1 MGRAIRKVR
10 VILMAR
16 LLLKG
21 LAILMDPVGHLA
33 LLLHLG
39 LEVPVRLMAPLFRL
53 DLRYRKVRPH
63 HLVQVI
69 LVRLKDLLFLTG
81 QEVRNLLVIHLCPV
95 IRYLRQFH

>member
-1 MGRAIRKVR
+1 MGRVIRKVR